1 MINLLQRSALSTQ
14 LKSGQ
19 APQINN
25 KFLIFTYTSAN
36 QLKYPFFSYNLNLQ
50 IFLFVQ
56 YQQKFLEGVVAVGE
70 MLNIELPTYA
80 EEEDCY

>member
-1 MINLLQRSALSTQ
+1 M
-14 LKSGQ
+14 KSGQ

-70 MLNIELPTYA
+70 MLSIELPTYA
-80 EEEDCY
+80 EEEEDHLVIKSRPIRD

>member
-1 MINLLQRSALSTQ
+1 M
-14 LKSGQ
+14 KSGQ

-56 YQQKFLEGVVAVGE
+56 YQQKILEGVVVDGE
-70 MLNIELPTYA
+70 MLSIQLPTCT
-80 EEEDCY
+80 EEELK